1 MRRDPRHRLGA
12 RRALLEKLL
21 PGRDHARA
29 ARTAADALDA
39 SLCKLFVGPAGT
51 ITRLHQDAGDAHG
64 WLGQV
69 IGRKLFLLCPPGDAP
84 FMRSIPGE
92 KETAQ
97 SFVDPF
103 DFSSEARRTNA
114 AFWERA
120 SPVVLV
126 LRPGEVVLVP
136 RGWWHYAAA
145 HTILTRPERHRAYF
159 FFFENGSSG
168 SYDAETNHGPW
179 RCARVAARL
188 RR

>member
-1 MRRDPRHRLGA
+1 
-12 RRALLEKLL
+12 
-21 PGRDHARA
+21 
-29 ARTAADALDA
+29 
-39 SLCKLFVGPAGT
+39 
-51 ITRLHQDAGDAHG
+51 
-64 WLGQV
+64 
-69 IGRKLFLLCPPGDAP
+69 
-84 FMRSIPGE
+84 MRSIPGE
-92 KETAQ
+92 KETTQ

-145 HTILTRPERHRAYF
+145 LDPSVTAMKNF
-159 FFFENGSSG
+159 
-168 SYDAETNHGPW
+168 YDAETNLEAL
-179 RCARVAARL
+179 ARVAARV